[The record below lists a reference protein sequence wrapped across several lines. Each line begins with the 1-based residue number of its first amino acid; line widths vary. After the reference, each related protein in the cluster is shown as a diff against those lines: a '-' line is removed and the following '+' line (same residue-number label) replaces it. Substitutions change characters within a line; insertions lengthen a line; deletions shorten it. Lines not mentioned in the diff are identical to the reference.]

1 MLDDKVVKIATG
13 LFGHY
18 YEKADLP
25 ISNVSER
32 EFGFGTFEKKIAF
45 RHYSFKS
52 LDLLKKHMVKEPP
65 AFVHYSSSL
74 YSYPDARPMEKKM
87 WKGSSLIFD
96 LDASDLH
103 LKCQTIHGRGWVC
116 QNCLDSV
123 KAEVIK
129 LVEDFL
135 VPDFGFSKEEIR
147 INFSGNRGYHVNV
160 SSKDVF
166 MLDSP
171 SRKAISDYISGLNM
185 NIESFF
191 PMIGQ
196 RGMRLTG
203 PKESDYGWGGRL
215 ARSMVSAL
223 ERGTDS
229 LAALGI
235 EPAMARKLYANKAII
250 TSGIR
255 SGNWDMVKIP
265 KKAEFWSNVMK
276 NMAIAQSDSIDRN
289 VTNDI
294 YHLIRIPGTLHGETG
309 LVGKI
314 VSMSQLDGFDPM
326 KDAIVFRQGVMK
338 IRTEKVPSFVMHGE
352 EYGPYE
358 NQEVELPVYAALYL
372 LLKKV
377 AHTSE

>member
-1 MLDDKVVKIATG
+1 
-13 LFGHY
+13 
-18 YEKADLP
+18 
-25 ISNVSER
+25 
-32 EFGFGTFEKKIAF
+32 
-45 RHYSFKS
+45 
-52 LDLLKKHMVKEPP
+52 
-65 AFVHYSSSL
+65 
-74 YSYPDARPMEKKM
+74 
-87 WKGSSLIFD
+87 
-96 LDASDLH
+96 
-103 LKCQTIHGRGWVC
+103 
-116 QNCLDSV
+116 V